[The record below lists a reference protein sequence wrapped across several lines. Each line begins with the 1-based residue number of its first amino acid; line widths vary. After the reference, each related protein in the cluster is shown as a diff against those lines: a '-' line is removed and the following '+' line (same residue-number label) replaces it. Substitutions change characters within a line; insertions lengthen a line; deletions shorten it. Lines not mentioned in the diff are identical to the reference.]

1 MMLSRSNRTIL
12 VAFRVPQSANKFFLE
27 GTDSQITIFVTIR
40 LSMRL
45 LTIFKSSTML
55 AMETVIPNEVDSLLP
70 D

>member
-1 MMLSRSNRTIL
+1 MMLRRSNRTIL
-12 VAFRVPQSANKFFLE
+12 VTFRVPQSANKLFLK
-27 GTDSQITIFVTIR
+27 GTDCQITIFVTIR

-55 AMETVIPNEVDSLLP
+55 AMETVIPNEIDSLLP